1 MCFIPLFKRSGVDLN
16 DSRLRKSV
24 CADELV
30 VGRMESDDNDTDFPG
45 NALGAPAE
53 VAAVK
58 TQSTV
63 FGVAAAGA
71 DEMDALVADTGVG
84 WLAALL
90 EGSMVYCEKVLS
102 FYCNREDSDLFFL

>member
-1 MCFIPLFKRSGVDLN
+1 
-16 DSRLRKSV
+16 
-24 CADELV
+24 
-30 VGRMESDDNDTDFPG
+30 MESDDNDTDFPG

-90 EGSMVYCEKVLS
+90 ESSMVYCEKGLS
-102 FYCNREDSDLFFL
+102 FLLQQGRF